1 MTNPEA
7 ILPILNVHLNG
18 HFLTTAQLLD
28 HEFYEWA
35 NDTNFA

>member
-18 HFLTTAQLLD
+18 
-28 HEFYEWA
+28 YN
-35 NDTNFA
+35 NDSDDKATVDLEC

>member
-18 HFLTTAQLLD
+18 YVIKNLLD
-28 HEFYEWA
+28 E
-35 NDTNFA
+35 